1 MKLKSISYY
10 YRKLLNRLSTVG
22 GVLLVLISVLG
33 AGFAAG
39 CKIER
44 NLINKEKRDSE
55 NDCSLRMAEKERA
68 FVKEMIEMK
77 MMYENEITELKDK
90 LYGKDEE
97 KERK

>member
-1 MKLKSISYY
+1 MKLKSVSYY
-10 YRKLLNRLSTVG
+10 YRKLLSLISTVG
-22 GVLLVLISVLG
+22 GALVVLGTVLG

-39 CKIER
+39 CKFER

-55 NDCSLRMAEKERA
+55 NEYSSKMAEKERA

-90 LYGKDEE
+90 LYGRDEE